1 MRKQFVKTIT
11 ELAEKDERIVL
22 IIADVDWGFDE
33 FRKLF
38 PERFLNLGLT
48 EQSIVAIAGGMAS
61 QGLMPVVVSITP
73 FLLERAFEFIKLN
86 IDATNLPVML
96 VGYDDYSDIT
106 HVCLDKKKMVSIFHN
121 VRAYFPQTLEEV
133 KTDVCE
139 AIYLPSFIF
148 LKKCT

>member
-11 ELAEKDERIVL
+11 ELATKDKNIVL

-48 EQSIVAIAGGMAS
+48 EQSIVAISGGMAS

-73 FLLERAFEFIKLN
+73 FLLERVFEFIKLN

-106 HVCLDKKKMVSIFHN
+106 HVCLDKKKMVSMFHN
-121 VRAYFPQTLEEV
+121 VRAYSPETLEEV
-133 KTDVCE
+133 ETDVNK
-139 AIYLPSFIF
+139 ALNFPSFIF